1 MSETQTCGV
10 NYFCVG
16 AVLIFVGS
24 ILLCALGFSYVLPYA
39 STHNWPEALC
49 TVLNSSFSPSE
60 CSCSEEPSMSGDCV
74 HQYPCLQVYVKY
86 RHSTGHK
93 NTIIHDASPRPF
105 RPPATTGYKEDTV
118 RDVSSNTFPSSINH
132 MENTL
137 YDTSSNTFTPSTAG
151 YKGNT
156 LQDES
161 SNMFTSSS
169 GNKLNTLQNAN
180 SGAYGQVETHK
191 NNTLHDVSPYTVDDH
206 GNILQNVITDEED
219 ISKNVSLIN
228 GTTEVAIAL
237 TTNAMTTINNIDPV
251 NLHSIFQGE
260 QWNASTSHNVGN
272 NYETTLTNDTG
283 QTVNDTEHTDKL
295 RNINVMDLQ
304 KLYTTFS
311 KEKHDGYHT
320 SNSSILVLNH
330 SMNDSES
337 ITNMSLNFNQTLLNN
352 VRETDIEN
360 ISKINIKSPD
370 WPQTTVDLHRTVTQA
385 HITSIET
392 NGLLYRLWADSF
404 YKTVSTLK

>member
-1 MSETQTCGV
+1 
-10 NYFCVG
+10 
-16 AVLIFVGS
+16 
-24 ILLCALGFSYVLPYA
+24 
-39 STHNWPEALC
+39 
-49 TVLNSSFSPSE
+49 
-60 CSCSEEPSMSGDCV
+60 
-74 HQYPCLQVYVKY
+74 
-86 RHSTGHK
+86 
-93 NTIIHDASPRPF
+93 
-105 RPPATTGYKEDTV
+105 
-118 RDVSSNTFPSSINH
+118 
-132 MENTL
+132 
-137 YDTSSNTFTPSTAG
+137 
-151 YKGNT
+151 
-156 LQDES
+156 
-161 SNMFTSSS
+161 
-169 GNKLNTLQNAN
+169 
-180 SGAYGQVETHK
+180 
-191 NNTLHDVSPYTVDDH
+191 
-206 GNILQNVITDEED
+206 
-219 ISKNVSLIN
+219 
-228 GTTEVAIAL
+228 
-237 TTNAMTTINNIDPV
+237 
-251 NLHSIFQGE
+251 
-260 QWNASTSHNVGN
+260 VGN

-370 WPQTTVDLHRTVTQA
+370 WPQTTVDLHRAVTQA